1 MSNNSDNMNKTAM
14 FGLMVAAIGVVFG
27 DIGTSPLYAFKE
39 CLKPFAGNGQIS
51 AENIYGVC
59 SLIFWCISIIV
70 TLKYVGFVMRADNKG
85 EGGILAL
92 VSLADRVTPPKL
104 TKYIWIMGLIGAATF
119 YGDSVITPAIS
130 VLSAVEGIGK
140 VESHLSHYIMP
151 IAISIIFILFLFQR
165 FGTQTVGKLFGPI
178 MVIWF
183 LALAGLGIYH
193 IIDEPMIFMSLNP
206 YYAIKFGM
214 LRPEL
219 ALIISGAVFLTL
231 TGAEA
236 LYADMGHFGKKPINM
251 GWFYLVFPC
260 LILNYLG
267 QGAMVLKNP
276 ALYDNPFYN
285 MAPQGFLIPLVI
297 LATLATVIASQAVIT
312 GAYSMTKEA
321 IQMGYCPRLHIVHTS
336 ENEQG
341 QIYIPFVNWSLFVL
355 VIILMLSFKNSD
367 ALSAAYGIAVVTT
380 MVVTT
385 ILMSMV
391 LMYKWNWSK
400 FKIITFLTVFLSV
413 DAFFVA
419 ANFLKIEEG
428 GWVPLVF
435 AGFIFLTMTTWKT
448 GRKLVFESVRAS
460 NLDLKEFVNGLLES
474 NIHKTYGT
482 AIYMNSV
489 VDKTSIA
496 FMHNLK
502 HNHIIHDKNIFI
514 TFKTID
520 YPFAKDE
527 KRFEVTKVAEG
538 FYQVIIAIGFKE
550 VPDLPK
556 MLAKLSTHK
565 DLDGWS
571 YNEMETSFFLSRET
585 VISTPGRGMHPAREH
600 YFAWMSKNAAKA
612 AEYFKIPSGRVVEL
626 GAQVE
631 I

>member
-1 MSNNSDNMNKTAM
+1 MSNHNSASKTAM
-14 FGLMVAAIGVVFG
+14 FGLMIAAIGVVFG

-39 CLKPFAGNGQIS
+39 CLKPFAESGSIS
-51 AENIYGVC
+51 TENIYGVC

-70 TLKYVGFVMRADNKG
+70 SFKYVGFVMRADNKG

-92 VSLADRVTPPKL
+92 VSLADRVTPAKL
-104 TKYIWIMGLIGAATF
+104 TKYIWVMGLMGAATF

-140 VESHLSHYIMP
+140 VESHLAHYIMP
-151 IAISIIFILFLFQR
+151 ISISIIFVLFLFQR

-178 MVIWF
+178 MVVWF
-183 LALAGLGIYH
+183 ATLAGLGIYH
-193 IIDEPMIFMSLNP
+193 IIDEPMIFLSLNP

-214 LRPEL
+214 LRPDL
-219 ALIISGAVFLTL
+219 ALIIAGAVFLTL

-236 LYADMGHFGKKPINM
+236 LYADMGHFGKQPIKM
-251 GWFYLVFPC
+251 GWFFLVFPC
-260 LILNYLG
+260 LVLNYLG
-267 QGAMVLKNP
+267 QGAMILKSP
-276 ALYDNPFYN
+276 ELFDNPFFN
-285 MAPQGFLIPLVI
+285 MAPKGFLIPLVI

-355 VIILMLSFKNSD
+355 VVILMLAFKNSD

-385 ILMSMV
+385 ILMSLV
-391 LMYKWNWSK
+391 LMYKWNWNK
-400 FKIITFLTVFLSV
+400 FKIASFLTIFLSV

-419 ANFLKIEEG
+419 ANLLKIEEG
-428 GWVPLVF
+428 GWVPLAF
-435 AGFIFLTMTTWKT
+435 AGFIFITMTTWKT
-448 GRKLVFESVRAS
+448 GRKLVFESVSAS
-460 NLDLKEFVNGLLES
+460 NLELKEFVDGLLES
-474 NIHKTYGT
+474 HIHKTYGT
-482 AIYMNSV
+482 AVYMNSV
-489 VDKTSIA
+489 VGKTSIA

-502 HNHIIHDKNIFI
+502 HNHIIHDKNIFV

-520 YPFAKDE
+520 YPFAKDN
-527 KRFEVTKVAEG
+527 KRFEVIKVAEG
-538 FYQVIIAIGFKE
+538 FYQVIIAVGFKE
-550 VPDLPK
+550 IPDLPK
-556 MLAKLSTHK
+556 MLSKLK
-565 DLDGWS
+565 GIKELDGWE
-571 YNEMETSFFLSRET
+571 YNEMDTSFFLSRET
-585 VISTPGRGMHPAREH
+585 VISTPGKGMHPAREH

>member
-1 MSNNSDNMNKTAM
+1 MSKDKSAL
-14 FGLMVAAIGVVFG
+14 FVLVIAAIGVVFG

-39 CLKPFAGNGQIS
+39 CLKPFSGKGLITI
-51 AENIYGVC
+51 ENIYGVC

-70 TLKYVGFVMRADNKG
+70 SLKYVVFVMRADNKG

-92 VSLADRVTPPKL
+92 VSLADRVTPQKL
-104 TKYIWIMGLIGAATF
+104 TKYIWMIGLIGAATF

-140 VESHLSHYIMP
+140 IEVGLSHYIM
-151 IAISIIFILFLFQR
+151 AISIGIIFLLFLFQR
-165 FGTQTVGKLFGPI
+165 FGTQAVGKLFGPI
-178 MVIWF
+178 MVVWF
-183 LALAGLGIYH
+183 LTLAALGIYH
-193 IIDEPMIFMSLNP
+193 IVDEPKIFMSLNP
-206 YYAIKFGM
+206 YYALKFGV
-214 LRPEL
+214 LKPEL
-219 ALIISGAVFLTL
+219 ALIIAGAVFLTL

-236 LYADMGHFGKKPINM
+236 LYADMGHFGKTPIKM
-251 GWFYLVFPC
+251 GWFFLVFPC

-267 QGAMVLKNP
+267 QGAMILKNP
-276 ALYDNPFYN
+276 ELFDNPFFN
-285 MAPQGFLIPLVI
+285 MAPKGFLVPLVI

-355 VIILMLSFKNSD
+355 VVVLMLSFKNSD

-385 ILMSMV
+385 VLMSLV
-391 LMYKWNWSK
+391 LMYKWNWNK
-400 FKIITFLTVFLSV
+400 LKIAGFLTVFLSV

-419 ANFLKIEEG
+419 ANALKIEDG
-428 GWVPLVF
+428 GWVPLAF
-435 AGFIFLTMTTWKT
+435 AGIIFITMTTWKT
-448 GRKLVFESVRAS
+448 GRKLVFESVSAS
-460 NLDLKEFVNGLLES
+460 NLELKEFVSGLLAS
-474 NIHKTYGT
+474 HIHKTYGT
-482 AIYMNSV
+482 AVYMNSV
-489 VDKTSIA
+489 VGKTSIA

-502 HNHIIHDKNIFI
+502 HNHIIHEKNIFV

-520 YPFAKDE
+520 YPFAEDE
-527 KRFEVTKVAEG
+527 KRFEIIKVDEG
-538 FYQVIIAIGFKE
+538 FYQIIIALGFKE
-550 VPDLPK
+550 IPDLPK
-556 MLAKLSTHK
+556 MLSKLNGNK
-565 DLDGWS
+565 ELDNWE
-571 YNEMETSFFLSRET
+571 YNEMNTSFFLSRET
-585 VISTPGRGMHPAREH
+585 VISTPGKGMHPAREH